1 MRKALLDC
9 CYIDWS
15 KISPAIFGSMF
26 QSVMNPK
33 ERRNLGAHY
42 TSETNI
48 LKLIKPLFLDE
59 LWAEFETIRS
69 VSETSGLKTEQVLQ
83 MHNAYL
89 LLQND
94 RGYLL
99 INQQNAHERILYE
112 RFMNAFSGKAIATQR
127 SLFPATIDLSAA
139 GNEKTALEKMLDQY
153 KHFSTDLKF
162 SKREKLLRSI
172 ALQQGIKAGISLTA
186 KEMTALVTDLFS
198 CDVPNSTPNGKPTYM
213 SFKKE
218 ELDKMF
224 GR

>member
-1 MRKALLDC
+1 
-9 CYIDWS
+9 
-15 KISPAIFGSMF
+15 
-26 QSVMNPK
+26 
-33 ERRNLGAHY
+33 
-42 TSETNI
+42 
-48 LKLIKPLFLDE
+48 
-59 LWAEFETIRS
+59 
-69 VSETSGLKTEQVLQ
+69 
-83 MHNAYL
+83 
-89 LLQND
+89 
-94 RGYLL
+94 
-99 INQQNAHERILYE
+99 
-112 RFMNAFSGKAIATQR
+112 MNAFSGKAIATQR

-139 GNEKTALEKMLDQY
+139 DAVLLTELLPDLQQLGYLLEPFGQHTFVIQGTPADMEVGNEKTALEKMLDQY

-172 ALQQGIKAGISLTA
+172 ALQQGIKTGISLTA